1 MVKLIKV
8 KNRSFLLLS
17 FMLLLGLLNFSG
29 CKNDAKNTGETKAL
43 GPNDVLEVD
52 APPIKGPESIA
63 GIEKLVKS
71 IDADLDSMTVA
82 GPNYVFEG
90 PEKEKIEVLV
100 YSKDGMPQLI
110 HCQNPKLESWY
121 YLLERRPVFLK
132 ELVLTENGFVQ
143 NRFYYGTKEL
153 IGAESRK
160 GASPDEA
167 NSASSGRYRG
177 AKDDYRLS
185 GEAATGKVLE
195 YLYGKMK

>member
-1 MVKLIKV
+1 M
-8 KNRSFLLLS
+8 KNQSFLLLS
-17 FMLLLGLLNFSG
+17 CMLLLSILG
-29 CKNDAKNTGETKAL
+29 CKNDAKNAGETKAL
-43 GPNDVLEVD
+43 GPNDILEVD
-52 APPIKGPESIA
+52 APSIKGPESIA
-63 GIEKLVKS
+63 GIEKLVKK

-90 PEKEKIEVLV
+90 PEKEKIEVMV

-110 HCQNPKLESWY
+110 YGKSAKLESWY
-121 YLLERRPVFLK
+121 YLVERRPVYLK

-143 NRFYYGTKEL
+143 NRFYFGTKEL

-167 NSASSGRYRG
+167 NSASPSRYRG
-177 AKDDYRLS
+177 AKDDHRLS
-185 GEAATGKVLE
+185 GEATTGKVLE